1 MAITKSAAAL
11 LMIQAKKESFSG
23 HALQLGRQDIWIDAN
38 ELADIARKSSFDLK
52 CSNPRQLVNSQ
63 FLSGKDVVDDDYF
76 FRSLGFDEVSSL
88 DGSDFE
94 GATFVHD
101 LNRVP
106 VPDHLLE
113 RFDVIY
119 ELGTMEHIFHL
130 PNVLSNIHHMLKVG
144 GCVVHGSPCSNAFQ
158 HGFYMFS
165 PCFFFDYYQA
175 NGYEILGSWLM
186 RYRVNGQRELT
197 TCEVIECWPESKV
210 LHALN
215 YIGSLDAR
223 YYAFNIIVR
232 KKASS
237 TAGIVPQQGYYTKVW
252 ARVGQENRQGEGP
265 VETSSIK
272 RRLFKLVNN
281 IPVLRVTAR
290 SLYFR
295 WIRWTSLSRNWKR
308 IPN

>member
-113 RFDVIY
+113 RFDVIDRKSTR
-119 ELGTMEHIFHL
+119 LNSSHIQKSRM
-130 PNVLSNIHHMLKVG
+130 P
-144 GCVVHGSPCSNAFQ
+144 
-158 HGFYMFS
+158 
-165 PCFFFDYYQA
+165 
-175 NGYEILGSWLM
+175 
-186 RYRVNGQRELT
+186 
-197 TCEVIECWPESKV
+197 
-210 LHALN
+210 
-215 YIGSLDAR
+215 
-223 YYAFNIIVR
+223 
-232 KKASS
+232 SS
-237 TAGIVPQQGYYTKVW
+237 A
-252 ARVGQENRQGEGP
+252 
-265 VETSSIK
+265 
-272 RRLFKLVNN
+272 
-281 IPVLRVTAR
+281 
-290 SLYFR
+290 
-295 WIRWTSLSRNWKR
+295 
-308 IPN
+308 